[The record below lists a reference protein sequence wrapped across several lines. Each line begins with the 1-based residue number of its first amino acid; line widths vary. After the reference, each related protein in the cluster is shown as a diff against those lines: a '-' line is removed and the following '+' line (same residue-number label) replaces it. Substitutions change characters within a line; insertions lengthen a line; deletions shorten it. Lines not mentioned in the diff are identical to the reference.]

1 MPRKFFKK
9 YLPSHESIQR
19 SRFIGIFGNLLHHHN
34 LWHLNRHSVAGG
46 VAVGLFA
53 GLIPGSNP
61 VQFFFAAM
69 FSIVFKVNL
78 PMAVLITLYSNPLTI
93 VPIYLTAYAIG
104 EFVVGNGTV
113 KMPQIEFNIL
123 DKNIVEWIP
132 AMIDWMASMGKTL
145 LTGISILAILLSVIG
160 YFTVH
165 TVWRLY
171 VVYAWR
177 KRAQRQRLD
186 D

>member
-9 YLPSHESIQR
+9 YLPSHESIQQN
-19 SRFIGIFGNLLHHHN
+19 RFVGMFGKLLHHHN

-46 VAVGLFA
+46 IAVGLFA

-61 VQFFFAAM
+61 VQFFFATM
-69 FSIVFKVNL
+69 FAIVFKVNL

-93 VPIYLTAYAIG
+93 VPIYLAAYAIG
-104 EFVVGNGTV
+104 EFVIGNGTI
-113 KMPQIEFNIL
+113 KMPQVEFSIL

-132 AMIDWMASMGKTL
+132 AIIDWMASLGKTL

-160 YFTVH
+160 YFTAH
-165 TVWRLY
+165 SVWRLY
-171 VVYAWR
+171 VIYAWR
-177 KRAQRQRLD
+177 KRAQRHYFD

>member
-1 MPRKFFKK
+1 M
-9 YLPSHESIQR
+9 
-19 SRFIGIFGNLLHHHN
+19 FGKLLHHHN

-46 VAVGLFA
+46 IAVGLFA
-53 GLIPGSNP
+53 
-61 VQFFFAAM
+61 
-69 FSIVFKVNL
+69 IVFKVNL

-93 VPIYLTAYAIG
+93 VPIYLAAYAIG
-104 EFVVGNGTV
+104 ELVTGNGTIEI
-113 KMPQIEFNIL
+113 PQVEFSIL

-132 AMIDWMASMGKTL
+132 AMIDWMASLGKTL

-160 YFTVH
+160 YFTAH
-165 TVWRLY
+165 AVWRLY

-177 KRAQRQRLD
+177 KRAQRHYFD